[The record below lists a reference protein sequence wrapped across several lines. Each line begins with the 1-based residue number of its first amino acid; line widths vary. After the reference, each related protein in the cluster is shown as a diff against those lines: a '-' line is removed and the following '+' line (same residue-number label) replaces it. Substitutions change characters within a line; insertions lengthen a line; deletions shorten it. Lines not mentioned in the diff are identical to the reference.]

1 MDRRETRS
9 ARLKKYASVY
19 REYIRNKSK
28 SPEPKKH
35 RHTTRVKGTNVRETT
50 SKETNVKDVKAK
62 ETNVKD
68 VKAKETNVK
77 EVKAKET
84 NVKDATPE
92 EKKRTKEEKVKD
104 SGRGRKKLTEYQKF
118 VKEESKKEKYNS
130 LKPEERLAKIAKSW
144 KKKQLKKTELIK
156 KNV

>member
-62 ETNVKD
+62 ETNVK
-68 VKAKETNVK
+68 

-84 NVKDATPE
+84 NVKDAKQK

>member
-50 SKETNVKDVKAK
+50 SK